1 MAQRQ
6 NGKEKIICCASR
18 TLNNAESNYST
29 TKKECLAIVWGVQVF
44 RPFLIATHFE
54 ILTDHYALQWLRSMK
69 STSAILHRWAAA
81 LEDYRFTILHRPGK
95 LQGHVDALS
104 RLPTQNLAFTLEG
117 KIQVPEGK
125 VEAIIR
131 EVHRQGHLGEHKTW
145 KAFNRKYYTPQG
157 KQKCREIVRTCPEC
171 QLGKDYKTRHVPKG
185 QISSPGPWETVS
197 IDIVGPL
204 PVDDRSNWFIVTIMD
219 VYSRYLI
226 AIPVRNHKAS
236 TVSRCLYESVVAY
249 FGTPRSI
256 LSDRG
261 TEFTSVIWESLTQML
276 GAKIK
281 LTAPY
286 YPQGNSVIERSHR
299 TLNNM
304 LRTMLLEKRQG
315 EWSSLLP
322 SVMLYMNSMI
332 QERTGV
338 SASEILFGRSPNLP
352 SDISFTPVT
361 SLSDDREGY
370 VKQLKRDLQDIRR
383 KLSRVLGQN
392 ANHSKNP
399 FSVGEKIIVAILPHE
414 RADKLMAK
422 WKGPFTVTKI
432 PNRFQVEYSDGTI
445 TRLTHISYVKKYH
458 ERCQFAERVGL
469 PRTKRVSRVKPWR
482 KMARLRLIAGRG
494 KDKVRMVVPSAKAI
508 REKWPIKNGPIR
520 VKVISDGEPLPP
532 DLQAIADTLGPDSW
546 IEGHVLIDLCKQ
558 RSEEGGSGCYA
569 PREILTSPVSL
580 PVGCDSPDEVAEAPV
595 LQLPSPGSPIMP
607 VVQVRQFSWRFSGK
621 HGLYDV
627 KHRFGRNNKQTNSVI
642 LSPSSQAPL
651 VSRVRLLR
659 VIRKIGQQEKEKGE
673 QFSVSVF
680 KSLSKGERN
689 VTSSSIPAERQRDDN
704 VLYSDK
710 YNAGMGI
717 NSPKHLCMNN
727 KHFINNGKEQ
737 EGEVERENPS
747 TGKLGN
753 DDIIASSESDV
764 TLPAVISVE
773 RLSSLVARK
782 RFLNTKDSVLS
793 VIDNFRKRCMVF
805 KGFLSLF
812 VIRFITIFSVLSEIT
827 GIFRY
832 GKKSL
837 IGNPMECASTQNLGN
852 V

>member
-1 MAQRQ
+1 MEAISKLPPPINVAEVRSFLGLVGYYRRFVKKFSDKAAPLNALLRKEQVWKWTPECQNAFETLKGEIASRPVSAYPDFSKPFRLYTDASNIGLGAILAQRQ
-6 NGKEKIICCASR
+6 QGKEKIICCASR

-44 RPFLIATHFE
+44 RPFLVATHFE

-117 KIQVPEGK
+117 KIQVPEEK
-125 VEAIIR
+125 VEAIIT

-157 KQKCREIVRTCPEC
+157 KQKCREVVRTCPEC
-171 QLGKDYKTRHVPKG
+171 QLGKDYKARHVPKG

-204 PVDDRSNWFIVTIMD
+204 PVDGRSNRFIVTIMD

-226 AIPVRNHKAS
+226 AIPVRNHRAS

-249 FGTPRSI
+249 FGAPRSI

-286 YPQGNSVIERSHR
+286 YPQGNAVIERSHR

-304 LRTMLLEKRQG
+304 LRTMLLEKERR

-322 SVMLYMNSMI
+322 SIMLYMNSMI
-332 QERTGV
+332 QEKTGV

-370 VKQLKRDLQDIRR
+370 VKQLKRDLQDIRQ

-392 ANHSKNP
+392 ANQNENP
-399 FSVGEKIIVAILPHE
+399 FSVGDKIIVAVLPHE
-414 RADKLMAK
+414 RANKLMAK

-432 PNRFQVEYSDGTI
+432 PNRFQIEYLDGTI
-445 TRLTHISYVKKYH
+445 TRLTHISYVKKFN
-458 ERCQFAERVGL
+458 ERCQFEEQAGL
-469 PRTKRVSRVKPWR
+469 PRPQRVSRVKPWVR
-482 KMARLRLIAGRG
+482 MARLRLIAGKG

-508 REKWPIKNGPIR
+508 AEKWPVKTGPIR
-520 VKVISDGEPLPP
+520 VKILTDGEPLPS
-532 DLQAIADTLGPDSW
+532 DLQTIADAVGPDSW
-546 IEGHVLIDLCKQ
+546 IEGSVLVDLCKQ
-558 RSEEGGSGCYA
+558 RSEEGG
-569 PREILTSPVSL
+569 
-580 PVGCDSPDEVAEAPV
+580 
-595 LQLPSPGSPIMP
+595 
-607 VVQVRQFSWRFSGK
+607 
-621 HGLYDV
+621 
-627 KHRFGRNNKQTNSVI
+627 
-642 LSPSSQAPL
+642 
-651 VSRVRLLR
+651 
-659 VIRKIGQQEKEKGE
+659 
-673 QFSVSVF
+673 
-680 KSLSKGERN
+680 GER
-689 VTSSSIPAERQRDDN
+689 
-704 VLYSDK
+704 L
-710 YNAGMGI
+710 
-717 NSPKHLCMNN
+717 
-727 KHFINNGKEQ
+727 
-737 EGEVERENPS
+737 
-747 TGKLGN
+747 
-753 DDIIASSESDV
+753 
-764 TLPAVISVE
+764 
-773 RLSSLVARK
+773 
-782 RFLNTKDSVLS
+782 
-793 VIDNFRKRCMVF
+793 
-805 KGFLSLF
+805 
-812 VIRFITIFSVLSEIT
+812 
-827 GIFRY
+827 
-832 GKKSL
+832 
-837 IGNPMECASTQNLGN
+837 
-852 V
+852 